1 MAHDESLVRW
11 IRLLSRHR
19 RFAIG
24 LPVLAAV
31 LTLIVTL
38 LIAPTY
44 TATTSFVPET
54 NTQTRIPSNLAGLAT
69 QLGLSLGSEASK
81 SPKFYAEVLR
91 SRELM
96 QQVLLSRYRSPR
108 LGGASADSA
117 TLLQIL
123 GVHGRDSADSL
134 YRGLKKL
141 DGLIA
146 VRVSTPTNIV
156 TLDVDAHYPD
166 LAAAIANR
174 FVENLNAFNTHS
186 RQSQAGEQ
194 RRFVEQR
201 VADGERDLREAEE
214 NLRVFYER
222 NRSWQQSPQLTFE
235 EGRLRRQVEIRQ
247 EVYLTLKRE
256 YEMARIEEV
265 NDTPV
270 ITVIDV
276 ATPPVKKSKPKRIL
290 LTAIALIIGGIV
302 SVFSIAALDYM
313 GIVGNRAQDSNRA
326 V

>member
-1 MAHDESLVRW
+1 MVNDSLALW
-11 IRLLSRHR
+11 NNLLWKHR
-19 RFAIG
+19 RLAIG
-24 LPVLAAV
+24 LPVLASIG
-31 LTLIVTL
+31 TLVVTL
-38 LIAPTY
+38 FISPTY
-44 TATTSFVPET
+44 TATTTFVPET

-69 QLGLSLGSEASK
+69 PLGLSLGSEASK

-96 QQVLLSRYRSPR
+96 EQVLTSKYRNPR
-108 LGGASADSA
+108 AESLDSA

-123 GVHGRDSADSL
+123 RVRGRNSADSV
-134 YRGLKKL
+134 YRGVRKL
-141 DGLIA
+141 DALIA

-156 TLDVDAHYPD
+156 TLDVDAPD
-166 LAAAIANR
+166 PQLAAAIANR
-174 FVENLNAFNTHS
+174 FIEYLNAFNTHS

-201 VADGERDLREAEE
+201 VADGERDLRESEE
-214 NLRVFYER
+214 NLRGFYER
-222 NRSWQQSPQLTFE
+222 NRSWQQSPQLTFG
-235 EGRLRRQVEIRQ
+235 EGRVRRQVEIRQ

-276 ATPPVKKSKPKRIL
+276 ASAPVKKSKPKRL
-290 LTAIALIIGGIV
+290 MLTAIAFILGGIIA
-302 SVFSIAALDYM
+302 VFSIAMLDYISIARSS
-313 GIVGNRAQDSNRA
+313 GGERNRTAA
-326 V
+326 